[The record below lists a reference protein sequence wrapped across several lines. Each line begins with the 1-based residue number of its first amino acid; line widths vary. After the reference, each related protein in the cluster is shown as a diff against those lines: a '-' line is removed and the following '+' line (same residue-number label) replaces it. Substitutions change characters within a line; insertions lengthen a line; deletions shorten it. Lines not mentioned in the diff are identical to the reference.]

1 MHLVKFWLVLIIW
14 CHQILFEMVDVEV
27 KAYRHKRIVVRTI
40 ITDPR
45 DIFEVVL

>member
-1 MHLVKFWLVLIIW
+1 MHLVKFWVILIIW
-14 CHQILFEMVDVEV
+14 CHQILFKMVDVEV
-27 KAYRHKRIVVRTI
+27 KADRDKRIVVRII